1 MPRSSNSGRA
11 ASLLGLLAGF
21 ETMQWSEASQ
31 PLSTLKKERD
41 MSEQRVVIVT
51 GASRGIGAA
60 CGASFV
66 SEGDRVIGLSR
77 SAGPDGDGIEHRRVD
92 LTDAAAVDDVLAS
105 VIADYGR
112 IDVIVANAG
121 ITRDQLS
128 IRMSD
133 EEFDIVIETNL
144 SATFRVVRRC
154 LRQMVRQRGGSVI
167 IVSSIG
173 ALMGL
178 PGQANY
184 AAAKAGLIGM
194 GRAMAREVAS
204 RGITVN
210 VVAPGLIETD
220 MAAALGEDRLAV
232 VESQIPAGRLGRPEE
247 VASVVTVLAS
257 PGASYVTGAVIAIDG
272 GMGLG
277 L

>member
-1 MPRSSNSGRA
+1 
-11 ASLLGLLAGF
+11 
-21 ETMQWSEASQ
+21 
-31 PLSTLKKERD
+31 

-60 CGASFV
+60 CVTSFLDA
-66 SEGDRVIGLSR
+66 GDRVIGLSR
-77 SAGPDGDGIEHRRVD
+77 TAIGDDDGVEHRQVD
-92 LTDAAAVDDVLAS
+92 LTDAAAVEEVLAS
-105 VIADYGR
+105 VIAEHGR
-112 IDVIVANAG
+112 IDVVVANAG
-121 ITRDQLS
+121 ITSDQLS

-133 EEFDIVIETNL
+133 DEFDRVINTNL
-144 SATFRVVRRC
+144 SATFRLVRRC
-154 LRQMVRQRGGSVI
+154 LRQMVKQRSGAVV

-210 VVAPGLIETD
+210 MVAPGLIDTD
-220 MAAALGEDRLAV
+220 MAAALGEDRLAAI
-232 VESQIPAGRLGRPEE
+232 ESQIPAGRLGRPEE
-247 VASVVTVLAS
+247 VAAVVTFLAS
-257 PGASYVTGAVIAIDG
+257 PRASYVTGAILAVDG
-272 GMGLG
+272 GMGMG